1 MKNRL
6 EGEGS
11 FEHIDKYSDVIKL
24 LNIINSISYS
34 YKSKPHPFLSVHQP
48 MKAFYASYQQTTMSY
63 DSYMEPITNLRDA
76 IVHCGGSMGYH
87 PFLVNKK
94 PNISGVDPTNSN
106 YQQVETTKT
115 ESKEA
120 YMLVNFTSIINQNRY
135 GHLMNELQNTF
146 RMERYEY
153 PKTLTRP

>member
-1 MKNRL
+1 MLRIPDNQEDVDDDVSNLLIGKYMDTYVNRRQLFRQNKAILYSVVLRQWTQAMKNRL

-87 PFLVNKK
+87 PFLVN
-94 PNISGVDPTNSN
+94 
-106 YQQVETTKT
+106 
-115 ESKEA
+115 
-120 YMLVNFTSIINQNRY
+120 
-135 GHLMNELQNTF
+135 
-146 RMERYEY
+146 
-153 PKTLTRP
+153 